1 MRINLPTISD
11 RKLFGFMIVGA
22 YILSL
27 GTLAFVPIPEVNSEY
42 FGQLMMGLV
51 GAVGVIVGAIWK
63 TTASEE
69 RTQQVERETMRTLA
83 DKVPPPTGAADT
95 VNAGQQDMANRAI
108 DAAAASQPLAD
119 VETSKPSSGAA

>member
-1 MRINLPTISD
+1 MRINLPTVSD
-11 RKLFGFMIVGA
+11 RKLFGVMIVGA

-69 RTQQVERETMRTLA
+69 RTQQVERETMRTLL
-83 DKVPPPTGAADT
+83 DKVPPPTDT

-108 DAAAASQPLAD
+108 DAAAASQPMTEVDIAKVRSED
-119 VETSKPSSGAA
+119 

>member
-1 MRINLPTISD
+1 MRINLPAISD
-11 RKLFGFMIVGA
+11 RKLFGVMIVGA

-83 DKVPPPTGAADT
+83 DKVPPVTGGDNL

-108 DAAAASQPLAD
+108 DAAAA
-119 VETSKPSSGAA
+119 AAPPEK